1 MTALERTILHCDL
14 DAFFASVEQLDDPSL
29 RGRPVLVGGV
39 GARGVVAAASYEA
52 REFGCRSAMPSSTAL
67 RLCPHAVMVPGRGAR
82 YSELS
87 RRFMAIL
94 EEASPLV
101 QPLSL
106 DEAFLDVTGS
116 LRLLGDGM
124 AIANDIRRKTLEQL
138 GLVVS
143 VGVAPNKFVAKIA
156 SDLEKP
162 DALVRFESEGLAR
175 RLADLPIER
184 MWGVGRKSAESFR
197 THGLRTFADLQK
209 IDPEHLVSLF
219 GESARRFHEL
229 SHGIDDRPVV
239 SERTSKSI
247 GQERTF
253 SEDISDRE
261 VLGDIL
267 LGEVEQV
274 SERLRRTGAKA
285 TRVTLKIRFGD
296 FQTIT
301 RSRTIEQPT
310 ETTRTLWELAR
321 SIFEGWCLE
330 GFQPVRLLG
339 FSVGGLDRSG
349 QVGLFEQSGSDRDRV
364 IDETTD
370 AIIERFGT
378 SAISRARAVRRGS
391 DPAAREK

>member
-1 MTALERTILHCDL
+1 MSRPPRTILHCDL

-52 REFGCRSAMPSSTAL
+52 REFGCRSAMPTSTAL

-106 DEAFLDVTGS
+106 DEAFVDVTGS
-116 LRLLGDGM
+116 HRLLGDGIT
-124 AIANDIRRKTLEQL
+124 IATEIRRRTLEEL

-162 DALVRFESEGLAR
+162 DALVSIGAEGLAQ
-175 RLADLPIER
+175 RLATLPIER
-184 MWGVGRKSAESFR
+184 MWGIGRKSADAFR
-197 THGLRTFADLQK
+197 TQGLRTFADLQK
-209 IDPEHLVSLF
+209 IDPEHLVMLF
-219 GESARRFHEL
+219 GESSRRFHQL
-229 SHGIDDRPVV
+229 AHGIDDRPVV
-239 SERTSKSI
+239 SERISKSI

-274 SERLRRTGAKA
+274 AERLRRTGARA
-285 TRVTLKIRFGD
+285 SRVTLKIRFGD
-296 FQTIT
+296 FETIT
-301 RSRTIEQPT
+301 RSRTIDQPT
-310 ETTRTLWELAR
+310 ESTRTLWELGR
-321 SIFEGWCLE
+321 SIFEGWCHE

-339 FSVGGLDRSG
+339 FSVAGLDRSG
-349 QVGLFEQSGSDRDRV
+349 QVGLFEENGSDRDRA

-370 AIIERFGT
+370 AIIERFGS

-391 DPAAREK
+391 NSASREK

>member
-1 MTALERTILHCDL
+1 
-14 DAFFASVEQLDDPSL
+14 
-29 RGRPVLVGGV
+29 
-39 GARGVVAAASYEA
+39 VVAAASYEA
-52 REFGCRSAMPSSTAL
+52 REFGCRSAMPTSKAM

-82 YSELS
+82 YAELS
-87 RRFMAIL
+87 RHFMAIL

-116 LRLLGDGM
+116 LRLLGTGVQ
-124 AIANDIRRKTLEQL
+124 IATEIRRKTLEQL

-162 DALVRFESEGLAR
+162 DALVIFESDGLAE
-175 RLADLPIER
+175 RLAGLPIER

-197 THGLRTFADLQK
+197 SHGLRTFADLQK
-209 IDPEHLVSLF
+209 IDPDHLVSLF

-229 SHGIDDRPVV
+229 ALGIDDRPVV

-274 SERLRRTGAKA
+274 AERLRRSEAKA

-301 RSRTIEQPT
+301 RSRTIEQST
-310 ETTRTLWELAR
+310 ETTRVLWEIAR
-321 SIFEGWCLE
+321 SIFEGWCRE
-330 GFQPVRLLG
+330 NFQPVRLLG
-339 FSVGGLDRSG
+339 FSVSGLDRSG
-349 QVGLFEQSGSDRDRV
+349 QVGLFEESGSDRDRV

-370 AIIERFGT
+370 AIIDRFGS
-378 SAISRARAVRRGS
+378 SAISRARSVRRGS
-391 DPAAREK
+391 DPASREK

>member
-1 MTALERTILHCDL
+1 MTRPERTILHCDL

-82 YSELS
+82 YAELS
-87 RRFMAIL
+87 RRFMTIL

-116 LRLLGDGM
+116 LRLLGDGVT
-124 AIANDIRRKTLEQL
+124 IATEIRRKTLDEL

-143 VGVAPNKFVAKIA
+143 VGVAPKKFVAKIA

-162 DALVRFESEGLAR
+162 DALVCFKTEGLAE
-175 RLADLPIER
+175 RLAGLPIER

-197 THGLRTFADLQK
+197 SHGLKTFADLQTV
-209 IDPEHLVSLF
+209 DPAHLVSLF

-229 SHGIDDRPVV
+229 ALGIDDRPVV

-253 SEDISDRE
+253 SEDISDRDM
-261 VLGDIL
+261 LGDIL

-274 SERLRRTGAKA
+274 AERLRRSEAKA

-301 RSRTIEQPT
+301 RSRTIDQPT
-310 ETTRTLWELAR
+310 ETTRALWEIAL
-321 SIFEGWCLE
+321 SIFEGWCRE

-339 FSVGGLDRSG
+339 FTVGGLDRSG
-349 QVGLFEQSGSDRDRV
+349 QVGLFEEAGSDRDRA

-370 AIIERFGT
+370 AIIERFGS

-391 DPAAREK
+391 DPASREK

>member
-1 MTALERTILHCDL
+1 MTEFMRTILHCDL
-14 DAFFASVEQLDDPSL
+14 DAFFASVEQLDDPAL
-29 RGRPVLVGGV
+29 RGRPVLVGGI

-52 REFGCRSAMPSSTAL
+52 REFGCRSAMPTSKAM

-82 YSELS
+82 YAELS
-87 RRFMAIL
+87 RHFMAIL

-116 LRLLGDGM
+116 LRLLGTGVQ
-124 AIANDIRRKTLEQL
+124 IATEIRRKTLEQL

-162 DALVRFESEGLAR
+162 DALVIFESDGLAE
-175 RLADLPIER
+175 RLAGLPIER

-197 THGLRTFADLQK
+197 SHGLRTFADLQK
-209 IDPEHLVSLF
+209 IDPDHLVSLF

-229 SHGIDDRPVV
+229 ALGIDDRPVV

-274 SERLRRTGAKA
+274 AERLRRSEAKA

-301 RSRTIEQPT
+301 RSRTIEQST
-310 ETTRTLWELAR
+310 ETTRVLWEIAR
-321 SIFEGWCLE
+321 SIFEGWCRE
-330 GFQPVRLLG
+330 NFQPVRLLG
-339 FSVGGLDRSG
+339 FSVSGLDRSG
-349 QVGLFEQSGSDRDRV
+349 QVGLFEESGSDRDRV

-370 AIIERFGT
+370 AIIDRFGS
-378 SAISRARAVRRGS
+378 SAISRARSVRRRS
-391 DPAAREK
+391 DPASREK

>member
-1 MTALERTILHCDL
+1 MSRTARTILHCDL

-52 REFGCRSAMPSSTAL
+52 REFGCRSAMPTSTAL

-106 DEAFLDVTGS
+106 DEAFVDVTGS
-116 LRLLGDGM
+116 HRLLGDGLT
-124 AIANDIRRKTLEQL
+124 IATAIRRRTLEEL

-162 DALVRFESEGLAR
+162 DGLVSIGAEGLAE
-175 RLADLPIER
+175 RLATLPIER
-184 MWGVGRKSAESFR
+184 MWGIGRKSAEAFR
-197 THGLRTFADLQK
+197 TQGLRTFSDLQK
-209 IDPEHLVSLF
+209 IDPDHLVTLF
-219 GESARRFHEL
+219 GESSRRFHQL
-229 SHGIDDRPVV
+229 AHGIDDRPVV
-239 SERTSKSI
+239 SERISKSI

-274 SERLRRTGAKA
+274 AERLRRTGARA
-285 TRVTLKIRFGD
+285 SRVTLKIRFGD

-301 RSRTIEQPT
+301 RSRTIDQPT
-310 ETTRTLWELAR
+310 ESTRTLWELGR
-321 SIFEGWCLE
+321 SIFDGWCHE

-349 QVGLFEQSGSDRDRV
+349 QVGLFEENGSDRDRV

-370 AIIERFGT
+370 AIIERFGS

-391 DPAAREK
+391 NSASREK